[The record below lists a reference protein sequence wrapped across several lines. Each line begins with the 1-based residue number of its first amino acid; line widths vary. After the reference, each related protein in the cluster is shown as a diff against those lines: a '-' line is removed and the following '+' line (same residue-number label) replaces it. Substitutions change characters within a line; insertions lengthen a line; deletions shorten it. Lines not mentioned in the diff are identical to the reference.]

1 MGANGQAGSMAIGN
15 TLMLLMKPPTAQ
27 GGSALKFSTSGTL
40 PRNPE
45 SIFSACTGLE
55 ACRVA
60 WFDRKRRLANPSI
73 FRRTTAARFRLK
85 FRHDYADIRVVK
97 PAPAKEK
104 PSASASL
111 ALPGQRFVARQP
123 ILDRSQNVF
132 GYELLFRN
140 GVEDYFNADPELAAR
155 STLDS
160 SLLYGINTICDKR
173 RAFLN
178 CTCEVLFK
186 DLITLLPPNQTVAE
200 ILETV
205 EPEDRVIA
213 ACKRL
218 KAAGYLIALDD
229 FAPNDPRIPLVE
241 FADIIKVDIR
251 ATRPEERAGMM
262 RRFGSP
268 TCKMLAEKL
277 ETPHEYRQARDMGF
291 VYFQGYF
298 FCRPEVVIGREVP
311 ASRLHYIRLLEM
323 VSRREMD
330 MRELER
336 MLKKEASIC
345 YRLLR
350 YLNSPLFGFVLE
362 IKSIR
367 HAIAILGEREMR
379 RWIRLVV
386 TVGAAEQR
394 CSELVLMGLARA
406 RFCELLSDRLQ
417 SNTDLFLMGLLSIMD
432 AILEVSM
439 DVLLEQLPVERET
452 KTALLGQ
459 KSSLRPLYQLMLAQE
474 SGEWSQSSALA
485 KQLKLSDEEVASAWW
500 QALQWAQDAISGV

>member
-1 MGANGQAGSMAIGN
+1 V
-15 TLMLLMKPPTAQ
+15 
-27 GGSALKFSTSGTL
+27 
-40 PRNPE
+40 R
-45 SIFSACTGLE
+45 
-55 ACRVA
+55 
-60 WFDRKRRLANPSI
+60 
-73 FRRTTAARFRLK
+73 
-85 FRHDYADIRVVK
+85 

-104 PSASASL
+104 TSRSNSL

-160 SLLYGINTICDKR
+160 SLLYGINMLCDRR
-173 RAFLN
+173 RAFVN
-178 CTCEVLFK
+178 CTREVLFK
-186 DLITLLPPNQTVAE
+186 DLITLLPPHQTVAE

-268 TCKMLAEKL
+268 ACKMLAEKL

-298 FCRPEVVIGREVP
+298 FCRPEIVIGREVP

-330 MRELER
+330 MRELEK
-336 MLKKEASIC
+336 MLKQEASLC

-350 YLNSPLFGFVLE
+350 YLNSPLFGFPLE

-367 HAIAILGEREMR
+367 HAIAVLGEREMR

-394 CSELVLMGLARA
+394 CSELVLMGLTRA

-432 AILEVSM
+432 AILEINM

-459 KSSLRPLYQLMLAQE
+459 NSSLRPLYQLMLAQE

-485 KQLKLSDEEVASAWW
+485 KQLKLPDEEVASTWW
-500 QALQWAQDAISGV
+500 QALRWAQEATSSV

>member
-1 MGANGQAGSMAIGN
+1 MHGY
-15 TLMLLMKPPTAQ
+15 
-27 GGSALKFSTSGTL
+27 
-40 PRNPE
+40 
-45 SIFSACTGLE
+45 
-55 ACRVA
+55 RVRPHA
-60 WFDRKRRLANPSI
+60 PVGKSFDFRKTN
-73 FRRTTAARFRLK
+73 AARFCLK
-85 FRHDYADIRVVK
+85 FRHGYADIRGVR

-104 PSASASL
+104 TSRSNSL

-160 SLLYGINTICDKR
+160 SLLYGINMLCDRR
-173 RAFLN
+173 RAFVN
-178 CTCEVLFK
+178 CTREVLFK
-186 DLITLLPPNQTVAE
+186 DLITLLPPHQTVAE

-268 TCKMLAEKL
+268 ACKMLAEKL

-298 FCRPEVVIGREVP
+298 FCRPEIVIGREVP

-330 MRELER
+330 MRELEK
-336 MLKKEASIC
+336 MLKQEASLC

-350 YLNSPLFGFVLE
+350 YLNSPLFGFPLE

-367 HAIAILGEREMR
+367 HAIAVLGEREMR

-406 RFCELLSDRLQ
+406 RFCELLSNQLQ
-417 SNTDLFLMGLLSIMD
+417 SNTDLFLLGLLSIMD

-459 KSSLRPLYQLMLAQE
+459 NSSLRPLYQLMLAQE

-485 KQLKLSDEEVASAWW
+485 KQLKLPDEEVASTWW
-500 QALQWAQDAISGV
+500 QALRWAQEATSSV

>member
-1 MGANGQAGSMAIGN
+1 MHGY
-15 TLMLLMKPPTAQ
+15 
-27 GGSALKFSTSGTL
+27 
-40 PRNPE
+40 
-45 SIFSACTGLE
+45 
-55 ACRVA
+55 RVRPHA
-60 WFDRKRRLANPSI
+60 PVGKSFDFRKTN
-73 FRRTTAARFRLK
+73 AARFCLK
-85 FRHDYADIRVVK
+85 FRHGYADIRGVR

-104 PSASASL
+104 TSRSNSL

-160 SLLYGINTICDKR
+160 SLLYGINVLCDRR
-173 RAFLN
+173 RAFVN

-186 DLITLLPPNQTVAE
+186 DLITLLPPHQTVAE

-268 TCKMLAEKL
+268 ACKMLAEKL

-298 FCRPEVVIGREVP
+298 FCRPEIVIGREVP

-330 MRELER
+330 MRELEK
-336 MLKKEASIC
+336 MLKQEASLC

-350 YLNSPLFGFVLE
+350 YLNSPLFGFPLE

-367 HAIAILGEREMR
+367 HAIAVLGEREMR

-406 RFCELLSDRLQ
+406 RFCELLSNQLQ
-417 SNTDLFLMGLLSIMD
+417 SNTDLFLLGLLSIMD

-439 DVLLEQLPVERET
+439 EVLLEQLPVERET
-452 KTALLGQ
+452 KMALLGQ
-459 KSSLRPLYQLMLAQE
+459 NSSLRPLYQLMLAQE

-485 KQLKLSDEEVASAWW
+485 KQLKLPDEEVASTWW
-500 QALQWAQDAISGV
+500 QALRWAQEATSSV

>member
-1 MGANGQAGSMAIGN
+1 M
-15 TLMLLMKPPTAQ
+15 
-27 GGSALKFSTSGTL
+27 
-40 PRNPE
+40 
-45 SIFSACTGLE
+45 
-55 ACRVA
+55 
-60 WFDRKRRLANPSI
+60 
-73 FRRTTAARFRLK
+73 
-85 FRHDYADIRVVK
+85 K

-104 PSASASL
+104 DFRSNSL

-160 SLLYGINTICDKR
+160 SLLYGINMLCDKR
-173 RAFLN
+173 RAFVN

-186 DLITLLPPNQTVAE
+186 DLITLLPPHQTVAE

-229 FAPNDPRIPLVE
+229 FAPNDPRLPLVE

-298 FCRPEVVIGREVP
+298 FCRPEIVIGREVP

-330 MRELER
+330 MRELEK
-336 MLKKEASIC
+336 MLKQEASIC

-350 YLNSPLFGFVLE
+350 YLNSPLFGFPLE

-367 HAIAILGEREMR
+367 HAIAVLGEREMR

-406 RFCELLSDRLQ
+406 RFCELLSNQLQ
-417 SNTDLFLMGLLSIMD
+417 SNTDLFLLGLLSIMD

-439 DVLLEQLPVERET
+439 EVLLEQLPVERET
-452 KTALLGQ
+452 KMALLGQ
-459 KSSLRPLYQLMLAQE
+459 NSSLRPLYQLMLAQE

-485 KQLKLSDEEVASAWW
+485 KQLKLLDEEVASTWW
-500 QALQWAQDAISGV
+500 QALRWAQEATSSV

>member
-1 MGANGQAGSMAIGN
+1 MHGYRVRPQAPVGKS
-15 TLMLLMKPPTAQ
+15 
-27 GGSALKFSTSGTL
+27 
-40 PRNPE
+40 
-45 SIFSACTGLE
+45 
-55 ACRVA
+55 
-60 WFDRKRRLANPSI
+60 FDFRK
-73 FRRTTAARFRLK
+73 TTAAQFCLK
-85 FRHDYADIRVVK
+85 FRHGYADIRGVK

-104 PSASASL
+104 DFRSNSL

-160 SLLYGINTICDKR
+160 SLLYGINMLCDKR
-173 RAFLN
+173 RAFVN

-186 DLITLLPPNQTVAE
+186 DLITLLPPHQTVAE

-229 FAPNDPRIPLVE
+229 FAPNDPRLPLVE

-268 TCKMLAEKL
+268 ACKMLAEKL

-298 FCRPEVVIGREVP
+298 FCRPEIVIGREVP

-330 MRELER
+330 MRELEK
-336 MLKKEASIC
+336 MLKQEASIC

-350 YLNSPLFGFVLE
+350 YLNSPLFGFPLE

-367 HAIAILGEREMR
+367 HAIAVLGEREMR

-406 RFCELLSDRLQ
+406 RFCELLSNQLQ
-417 SNTDLFLMGLLSIMD
+417 SNTDLFLLGLLSIMD

-439 DVLLEQLPVERET
+439 EVLLEQLPVERET
-452 KTALLGQ
+452 KMALLGQ
-459 KSSLRPLYQLMLAQE
+459 NSSLRPLYQLMLAQE

-485 KQLKLSDEEVASAWW
+485 KQLKLLDEEVASTWW
-500 QALQWAQDAISGV
+500 QALRWAQEATSSV

>member
-1 MGANGQAGSMAIGN
+1 V
-15 TLMLLMKPPTAQ
+15 
-27 GGSALKFSTSGTL
+27 
-40 PRNPE
+40 R
-45 SIFSACTGLE
+45 
-55 ACRVA
+55 
-60 WFDRKRRLANPSI
+60 
-73 FRRTTAARFRLK
+73 
-85 FRHDYADIRVVK
+85 

-104 PSASASL
+104 TSRSNSL

-160 SLLYGINTICDKR
+160 SLLYGINMLCDRR
-173 RAFLN
+173 RAFVN
-178 CTCEVLFK
+178 CTREVLFK
-186 DLITLLPPNQTVAE
+186 DLITLLPPHQTVAE

-268 TCKMLAEKL
+268 ACKMLAEKL

-298 FCRPEVVIGREVP
+298 FCRPEIVIGREVP

-330 MRELER
+330 MRELEK
-336 MLKKEASIC
+336 MLKQEASLC

-350 YLNSPLFGFVLE
+350 YLNSPLFGFPLE

-367 HAIAILGEREMR
+367 HAIAVLGEREMR

-406 RFCELLSDRLQ
+406 RFCELLSNQLQ
-417 SNTDLFLMGLLSIMD
+417 SNTDLFLLGLLSIMD

-439 DVLLEQLPVERET
+439 EVLLEQLPVERET
-452 KTALLGQ
+452 KAALLGQ
-459 KSSLRPLYQLMLAQE
+459 NSSLRPLYQLMLAQE

-485 KQLKLSDEEVASAWW
+485 KQLKLPDEEVASTWW
-500 QALQWAQDAISGV
+500 QALRWAQEATSSV